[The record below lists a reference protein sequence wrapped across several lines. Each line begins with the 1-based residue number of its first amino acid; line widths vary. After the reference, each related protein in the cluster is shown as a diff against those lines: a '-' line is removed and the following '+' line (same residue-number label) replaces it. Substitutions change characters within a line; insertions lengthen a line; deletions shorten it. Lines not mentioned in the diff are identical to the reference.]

1 MFNIFKLYQVFDTI
15 SWLLTYCAGL
25 HNIHNDTHN
34 AKVYAAV
41 LI

>member
-1 MFNIFKLYQVFDTI
+1 MFNIFKLYQVFATI
-15 SWLLTYCAGL
+15 SWLLIYCAGL
-25 HNIHNDTHN
+25 HNIHN